1 MPRLTVAFVFLAAV
15 AVSAQSPAVTVLPIT
30 RVVLYKSGIG
40 FFEHLAT
47 VTGNQALAVQFTGD
61 QLDDVLKSLTAVDL
75 GNGRVAGISYDSPT
89 PSERRLRALRVP
101 LTPDATSIELLQAL
115 RGARVEV
122 RTGNGVATTGRVLQA
137 ERRTRAQ
144 GDGAAAEQDELTV
157 VSDAGEI
164 ATLEIGR
171 TTRVRIVDAD
181 LRQDVGRYL
190 DIASTNSDR
199 SQRRVVLSTVGTGSR
214 QVLVSY
220 VGEAAVWKTTYR
232 LVFPATGERAP
243 VLQGWALVDNVSASD
258 WNDVE
263 LSLVAGAPQAF
274 RQTLSAPLFVTR
286 PLVPLAAAS
295 GLAPQLHAG
304 ALTGGTARLLGY
316 VRDNG
321 GAPLPGVTVMVLN
334 QAGATIGTAVSDGQG
349 RYDIGGLPAG
359 AASVRAQLAGFS
371 TLEVTLIGFSP
382 GQTQERDF
390 TMAVGSLQE
399 TVTVMGKSSLRS
411 VPRPRAG
418 AAPGSEATFRAGFA
432 GGTLAGLAAPPPPPP
447 AAVEA
452 RMLAQPIAASG
463 ADLGDLFEYKLT
475 DRVSLRR
482 NQSALVPIL
491 QTTVTADR
499 LSLWNDATGARPR
512 RAVWLRNTSALT
524 LDAGSLSIVDGGAF
538 AGEGL
543 IETLKPNERRLV
555 TYAADLGVQV
565 NARASDTPTRL
576 VRLSAA
582 KGVVTQQSEQRWRR
596 TYTVRNDDREARVV
610 VIEHPVRAG
619 WTLGAAATPEE
630 STATAHRFRV
640 SVPAGETATLDVDE
654 VRPGTATIGIN
665 ELHRDRL
672 RVLISGADARDS
684 VEQAMAPIFAKSAE
698 LDALEADMQR
708 RSDELD
714 GITRDQDRVREN
726 IKALGT
732 SSAERRL
739 LERYARQLEE
749 QENRVDA
756 LKRDLAE
763 LGVRQ
768 AQAERQLGELVAALS
783 FDVRP

>member
-1 MPRLTVAFVFLAAV
+1 MPRITIAFVLLAAV
-15 AVSAQSPAVTVLPIT
+15 ALSAQSPAVTVLPIT

-40 FFEHLAT
+40 FFEHVAT

-75 GNGRVAGISYDSPT
+75 GSGRVAGISYDSPT
-89 PSERRLRALRVP
+89 PGERRLRALRVP
-101 LTPDATSIELLQAL
+101 LAPDANSIQLLQAL

-122 RTGNGVATTGRVLQA
+122 RTGSGVATTGRVLQA
-137 ERRTRAQ
+137 ERRTRAH
-144 GDGAAAEQDELTV
+144 GTSAAAEQDELTV
-157 VSDAGEI
+157 VSETGEI
-164 ATLEIGR
+164 ATLEIGP

-190 DIASTNSDR
+190 DIASSNSDR
-199 SQRRVVLSTVGTGSR
+199 SQRRVVLSTIGTGAR
-214 QVLVSY
+214 QVVVSY
-220 VGEAAVWKTTYR
+220 VGEAAVWKTNYR
-232 LVFPATGERAP
+232 LVFPTTGERAP
-243 VLQGWALVDNVSASD
+243 VLQGWALVDNVSAAD
-258 WNDVE
+258 WENVE

-274 RQTLSAPLFVTR
+274 RQALSAPLFVTR
-286 PLVPLAAAS
+286 PIVPLAAAA

-304 ALTGGTARLLGY
+304 ALTGGSARLLGY
-316 VRDNG
+316 IRDHDG
-321 GAPLPGVTVMVLN
+321 GALPGVTVTVLN

-359 AASVRAQLAGFS
+359 AANVRAQLTGF
-371 TLEVTLIGFSP
+371 TTAEVNLIGFSP
-382 GQTQERDF
+382 GQSQERDF
-390 TMAVGSLQE
+390 TMTVGSLQE
-399 TVTVMGKSSLRS
+399 TITVSGTSPVRS

-418 AAPGSEATFRAGFA
+418 AALGGDANFRAGFA
-432 GGTLAGLAAPPPPPP
+432 AAAAPPPPPP
-447 AAVEA
+447 AAIEA
-452 RMLAQPIAASG
+452 RMLAQPMAASG
-463 ADLGDLFEYKLT
+463 ADLGDLFEYKLS

-499 LSLWNDATGARPR
+499 VSLWNDATGVRPR

-543 IETLKPNERRLV
+543 IEPLKPNERRLV

-565 NARASDTPTRL
+565 NARANDSPTRI

-582 KGVVTQQSEQRWRR
+582 KGVVTQESEQRWRR
-596 TYTVRNDDREARVV
+596 TYTVRNDDRDARVV

-619 WTLGAAATPEE
+619 WTLGTAVTPEE

-640 SVPAGETATLDVDE
+640 SVPAGQTATLNVDE
-654 VRPGTATIGIN
+654 VRPGATTITVN
-665 ELHRDRL
+665 DLHRDRL
-672 RVLISGADARDS
+672 RVMIAGAEARAS

-698 LDALEADMQR
+698 LDALETDMQR
-708 RSDELD
+708 RTDELAA
-714 GITRDQDRVREN
+714 ITADQDRLREN
-726 IKALGT
+726 LKALGT

-749 QENRVDA
+749 QENRVEA
-756 LKRDLAE
+756 LNRGLAE
-763 LGVRQ
+763 LGARQ
-768 AQAERQLGELVAALS
+768 ARAERELGELVAALS